1 MTIRGAGIYGGNV
14 AWGCGECGSL
24 VLQPDMGLHSDW
36 HEQQKR
42 IAGRLL
48 VLEGKVHDMDQ
59 LGPADRIG
67 G

>member
-36 HEQQKR
+36 HEQR
-42 IAGRLL
+42 AHSRPSPRAGG
-48 VLEGKVHDMDQ
+48 EVHDWTS
-59 LGPADRIG
+59 
-67 G
+67 